1 MTPDLTLART
11 IAAAVMDRI
20 ERDRGI
26 NSEALTEAVFAE
38 LAWAA
43 AKHPVSAAPPVSIG
57 VAGHAANLVKAMMDW
72 PAPHAIPF
80 EVTKAAIDLKRALQ
94 REGLL

>member
-1 MTPDLTLART
+1 
-11 IAAAVMDRI
+11 
-20 ERDRGI
+20 
-26 NSEALTEAVFAE
+26 
-38 LAWAA
+38 
-43 AKHPVSAAPPVSIG
+43 
-57 VAGHAANLVKAMMDW
+57 MMDW